1 MSIKFYHKI
10 NGYSNLQIND
20 NVKNSS
26 KYLQKPKRCSALN
39 ELIKQWSGQSLF
51 KIKKKDFQSRKH
63 HNQFISRLFSE
74 PRKSQRNE
82 SQTILTN
89 LKFRK
94 LSLSF
99 MCLYSQLQCQ
109 SPPSIFSLFSGY
121 LLLNFF
127 WVAASYEKASRPS
140 ELLFHNVFV
149 QLLLRTL
156 PLFDSFQLTHFKKR
170 NRPMYI
176 GFYNSIGSK
185 YFRDVFEVVY
195 LSKKSRA

>member
-1 MSIKFYHKI
+1 MFVQLALVS
-10 NGYSNLQIND
+10 
-20 NVKNSS
+20 VSS
-26 KYLQKPKRCSALN
+26 FDFFP
-39 ELIKQWSGQSLF
+39 LF
-51 KIKKKDFQSRKH
+51 
-63 HNQFISRLFSE
+63 RLFTSE
-74 PRKSQRNE
+74 
-82 SQTILTN
+82 I
-89 LKFRK
+89 
-94 LSLSF
+94 SF
-99 MCLYSQLQCQ
+99 G
-109 SPPSIFSLFSGY
+109 FS
-121 LLLNFF
+121 
-127 WVAASYEKASRPS
+127 AASYEKASRPS